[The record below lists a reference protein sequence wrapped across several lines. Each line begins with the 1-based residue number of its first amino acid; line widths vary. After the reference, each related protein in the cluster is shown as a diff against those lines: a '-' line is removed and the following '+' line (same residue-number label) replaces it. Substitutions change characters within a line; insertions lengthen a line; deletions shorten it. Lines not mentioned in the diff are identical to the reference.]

1 MNVQSHVMP
10 DEGCSFKIKNT
21 STSQELLFTNGREKL
36 SNENIC
42 SGGTIATLTVSETDC
57 ASGVDEI
64 PSAEEHR
71 LPSQTESA
79 LKGDFVPEHDQDG
92 FCSKGSSSKVLCFRK
107 VPAKEQNRDVPLKQD
122 TSFAESPDEKQCNPN
137 VQSKVFVPVLPLL
150 GPQNETRRTPSAIS
164 SQSSPKN
171 INSHLIKEHPWAKY
185 VTVSDQPLP
194 TSENS
199 VTSSVPLDVYCHI
212 PTTGYFSPEF
222 VQSLFPRQNREHP
235 NSSEPLTIFELM
247 RLQNA
252 VDFRENSLRIIRQLS
267 CRVYPARENDNPKT
281 PPGSMATTILPLSW
295 HSSPVLYQVVSRISS
310 EQVILEAK
318 DFFIVGP
325 DRGELQ
331 CIVLDQFSTNIKS
344 GTRGFDG
351 QLLSVKDFVW
361 VYSLE
366 PTAEAAEKPSNVLAR
381 ARAHRTTALD
391 TSVPYF
397 FRVREFVF
405 VTPPKATHYVY
416 GLVVE
421 DRTENSTSYK
431 VVFESVPDVVTVPQD
446 VFQFPTQNVKK
457 YDIVLAETRDNVST
471 AIRFSESPASVDDQV
486 TLCNLVREFIPS
498 HPQEGL
504 LPLKIFEISREDREW
519 IDDRIGKFMN
529 YSKDPHSAH
538 TKMTQ
543 LFNVAVSFLFAI
555 EEMNDD
561 KSTRR
566 VTATV
571 LSTSAFPV
579 RFLFKLN
586 PSTESGWNPHR
597 IAFLWIIG
605 SGSVV
610 SARVESIESNY
621 YDGTFSVQLV
631 ALPRFHHSLIRAI
644 SRYSWKEKG
653 SLFVEMC
660 VKLDRLS
667 VSTFPILH
675 IVSQYKLFDNI
686 SRNSRCQAEQVLDAV
701 YNNSSQHKFVDVRL
715 PDERREE
722 RISLDGKLFEL
733 HPDQVDAIRL
743 GCGKHP
749 IVAIQG
755 GYGTGKT
762 LVAALIAAKCARQH
776 KGFVVVLAVSNGA
789 VAQITNTIL
798 GLEKYKDLSVLRYVH
813 ETLCSEKNFST
824 GADMH
829 NILKRLPDDY
839 AEHLAPEDLR
849 ICLRFKERSELLEKY
864 TSVSENASMPSTNEQ
879 RGCSLAVKELVN
891 DLDTVF
897 RLMFTLRTPDI
908 ICMTV
913 SALLGATKEKDMI
926 YNYLQECHTIIGD
939 NASHIPEPDF
949 VAIANCLYNARH
961 VYVGD
966 IHQLRPHIHCD
977 HDSLPVTLGARGLM
991 EILIEKHV
999 PTTSMFTTFR
1009 THPELAELPNELFY
1023 DYALIDGISG
1033 DERRLFHDHIRCDN
1047 SDLPFLFVDIP
1058 DQSRLPRGGSH
1069 FNNDELKSCCDIV
1082 TSLLERGIHPE
1093 SLLILAFYN
1102 EQTQRLKQFA
1112 KKHSI
1117 DLFRVGAYQS
1127 LEKDIVILLT
1137 SWYSPDDEVN
1147 VDDFLNDSHRI
1158 NVALTRCRHGQ
1169 FVLGSKRFLSTLSNW
1184 APVIRWARLRNAVID
1199 KDDLPRVLA

>member
-10 DEGCSFKIKNT
+10 DDESSFQIKNT

-36 SNENIC
+36 QNKNIC
-42 SGGTIATLTVSETDC
+42 S
-57 ASGVDEI
+57 
-64 PSAEEHR
+64 EHR

-79 LKGDFVPEHDQDG
+79 PRGDFVSEHEQDG
-92 FCSKGSSSKVLCFRK
+92 FCSNGSSPKVQRFRK
-107 VPAKEQNRDVPLKQD
+107 VPEKEQNRDVALNQD
-122 TSFAESPDEKQCNPN
+122 TSSADSADDKQCNPN
-137 VQSKVFVPVLPLL
+137 VLSKVFVPVLPLL
-150 GPQNETRRTPSAIS
+150 GPQNDTTRTPSAIS

-212 PTTGYFSPEF
+212 PTTGYFSHEF

-252 VDFRENSLRIIRQLS
+252 VDFREHSLNIIHQLS
-267 CRVYPARENDNPKT
+267 CRGYLARENNDPKT

-295 HSSPVLYQVVSRISS
+295 HSSPVLYQVVSRNSS

-366 PTAEAAEKPSNVLAR
+366 PTAEAVQKPSNVLAK

-421 DRTENSTSYK
+421 DKSDNSTSYK
-431 VVFESVPDVVTVPQD
+431 VVFESVPDVVTVPHD

-486 TLCNLVREFIPS
+486 ALCNLVREFIPS

-519 IDDRIGKFMN
+519 TDDRIGKFMN

-543 LFNVAVSFLFAI
+543 LFNVAICFFFAF
-555 EEMNDD
+555 EEMDDD
-561 KSTRR
+561 KFTRR

-586 PSTESGWNPHR
+586 SNTESGWNSHR
-597 IAFLWIIG
+597 IVFLWIIG
-605 SGSVV
+605 SASVV
-610 SARVESIESNY
+610 SARVESIEANF
-621 YDGTFSVQLV
+621 YDGTLSIQLV
-631 ALPRFHHSLIRAI
+631 ALPRFHHALMRAI
-644 SRYSWKEKG
+644 SRYSWEENG
-653 SLFVEMC
+653 TLFVEMC
-660 VKLDRLS
+660 VKLDRLP
-667 VSTFPILH
+667 VSTVPILH

-701 YNNSSQHKFVDVRL
+701 YNNFSQHKFVDVRL
-715 PDERREE
+715 PNERREE
-722 RISLDGKLFEL
+722 RILFDGKLFDL
-733 HPDQVDAIRL
+733 HPGQLAAIRL
-743 GCGKHP
+743 GCGNHP

-762 LVAALIAAKCARQH
+762 LVAALIAAKCARQRN
-776 KGFVVVLAVSNGA
+776 GFVVVLATSNGA

-798 GLEKYKDLSVLRYVH
+798 GLEQYKDLSVLRYVH

-824 GADMH
+824 DVDM
-829 NILKRLPDDY
+829 NLILKRLPDDY
-839 AEHLAPEDLR
+839 AERLAPEDLR
-849 ICLRFKERSELLEKY
+849 ICLRFKERSELLEKCS
-864 TSVSENASMPSTNEQ
+864 TVSENVLLQSPNE
-879 RGCSLAVKELVN
+879 RRSYNRAVKELTS
-891 DLDTVF
+891 DLHTVF
-897 RLMFTLRTPDI
+897 RLMFALRTPNV

-913 SALLGATKEKDMI
+913 SALLGATKEKGMI

-977 HDSLPVTLGARGLM
+977 RNSLPVTLGARGLM
-991 EILIEKHV
+991 ELLIEKHV
-999 PTTSMFTTFR
+999 PTVSMFTTFR
-1009 THPELAELPNELFY
+1009 IHPELAELPNELFY
-1023 DYALIDGISG
+1023 DYALIDGVSEH
-1033 DERRLFHDHIRCDN
+1033 ERRLFLDHIRYEN

-1069 FNNDELKSCCDIV
+1069 FNNDEVKSCCDIV
-1082 TSLLERGIHPE
+1082 TSLLERGIPPK
-1093 SLLILAFYN
+1093 SLVILALYK

-1112 KKHSI
+1112 KKHSV
-1117 DLFRVGAYQS
+1117 DLFRVGAFQS
-1127 LEKDIVILLT
+1127 LEKDIVVLLT
-1137 SWYSPDDEVN
+1137 SWYFPDGEVN
-1147 VDDFLNDSHRI
+1147 VDFLNDSHRI

-1169 FVLGSKRFLSTLSNW
+1169 FVLGSKRFLSTLSSW

-1199 KDDLPRVLA
+1199 KDDLGRILA